1 VTPVD
6 THAPTAP
13 GGLAGA
19 FVHGSLVLSW
29 QAATDNVG
37 VVRYE
42 LDLNGTAIAS
52 IASTTTQA
60 TTHAI
65 EPKGTSVYTVRAFDA
80 AGNASGPSGSV
91 TVKRTPI
98 PKGAPRSAPAWAWK
112 LFAWQLHGQHGARP
126 KTPKPLPHW
135 YAAWRNWRLHPFEVV

>member
-13 GGLAGA
+13 AGLHGA
-19 FVHGSLVLSW
+19 FVNGSLVLSW
-29 QAATDNVG
+29 QGATDNVG

-42 LDLNGTAIAS
+42 VDLNGTAIAS
-52 IASTTTQA
+52 IANTTTQA
-60 TTHAI
+60 TTRAI

-80 AGNASGPSGSV
+80 AGNASGASGSV

-98 PKGAPRSAPAWAWK
+98 PKTAPRSAPAWAWK
-112 LFAWQLHGQHGARP
+112 LFAWQLHGQKGARP